1 MLLGVSALPLISDC
15 VEKHMNEQN
24 ITLSLNLVNGVLQY
38 LGTRPYG
45 EVFQL
50 VQTIQEQAIP
60 QIKVPEVAEPEVVGG
75 TD

>member
-1 MLLGVSALPLISDC
+1 MLLGVTALPLISDC

-50 VQTIQEQAIP
+50 VQAIQEQAIP
-60 QIKVPEVAEPEVVGG
+60 QIKVPEVAEPEVAGS